1 MFSQLGPLF
10 KTVFRNT
17 EHADARLEIRRDEK
31 RDGRRKTE
39 FEEHADDNSM
49 WEDST
54 DVSVEGLKVFLNNFV
69 RGMDGHEKNTA
80 PSGIE
85 NAQDISP
92 APAHLEPTN
101 TTTARAIGAYQSMA
115 QKSGSAAP
123 PVIPAEK
130 TSADVDLM
138 HAQDVRVIYKL
149 IEDLEIIS
157 ARGVQTLTIQR
168 ANTFLESLAN
178 AVVLAKTGL

>member
-31 RDGRRKTE
+31 RDGRRKAE
-39 FEEHADDNSM
+39 FEDSAEDNSL

-54 DVSVEGLKVFLNNFV
+54 DVSVEGLKIFLNNFV
-69 RGMDGHEKNTA
+69 RGIDGNETSS
-80 PSGIE
+80 PQE
-85 NAQDISP
+85 NASAPENVP
-92 APAHLEPTN
+92 ATPVHLEPAN

-115 QKSGSAAP
+115 QKSGTAPP

-130 TSADVDLM
+130 TSADVDLL

-157 ARGVQTLTIQR
+157 SRGVQTLTIQR

-178 AVVLAKTGL
+178 AVALAKGGA